1 MNDSN
6 YGLGNVT
13 AVLGTQWGDEGKGKL
28 VDILSKEFQ
37 IIARATGGAN
47 AGHTIYVPNPLN
59 KDETAK
65 FIFHLIPSGVLHEN
79 KTAVLG
85 NGVVIHIPTFIEELD
100 TLKQYNIDLSG
111 RLFISDRAHI
121 VFDYHKKIDALEEE
135 QKGEAKVG
143 TTLRGIGPAYQD
155 KIARRGV
162 RMGELLDFENFSE
175 HVRRTFIQLKALY
188 KGLKHDIDD
197 ELKKLRDFVGVI
209 RPFITDTSFYLN
221 KSIDEGKTVLIEGAN
236 GLHLDIDH
244 GTYPFVT
251 SSNASVGGIITGTGI
266 GIGKIKSVVG
276 IMKAYVTRVGSGVFP
291 TELTDETGNALREKG
306 GEYGSTTGRPR
317 RCGWF
322 DAVVGRYAVM
332 INGLTSVNLTKLDVL
347 DELETIKICN
357 GYKYKGKKLNS
368 MPSSVEMY
376 KDLELDYLEL
386 PGWKTDTSKALKF
399 EELPENA
406 KKYVLKIEELIKCP
420 INFIGVGVRRDQII
434 YKN

>member
-1 MNDSN
+1 MTNARFNLS
-6 YGLGNVT
+6 NVT

-28 VDILSKEFQ
+28 VDILSKEFE

-47 AGHTIYVPNPLN
+47 AGHTIYVPNPL
-59 KDETAK
+59 KKEETAK
-65 FIFHLIPSGVLHEN
+65 FIFHLIPSGVIHDD
-79 KTAVLG
+79 KFAVLG
-85 NGVVIHIPTFIEELD
+85 NGVVIHIPTFLEELD

-135 QKGEAKVG
+135 QKGSSKVG

-162 RMGELLDFENFSE
+162 RMGELLDFDSFSE
-175 HVRRTFIQLKALY
+175 HVRQTFLQLKTLY
-188 KGLKHDIDD
+188 KGLKHDIDE
-197 ELKKLRDFVGVI
+197 ELKQLRDFVGVL
-209 RPFITDTSFYLN
+209 RPFIADTSLYLN
-221 KSIDEGKTVLIEGAN
+221 KAIDEGKTVLIEGAN
-236 GLHLDIDH
+236 GTHLDIDH

-266 GIGKIKSVVG
+266 GLGKVKSVVG

-291 TELTDETGNALREKG
+291 TELTDDTGNALREKG

-322 DAVVGRYAVM
+322 DAVVGRYSVM
-332 INGLTSVNLTKLDVL
+332 INGLTSINLTKLDVL
-347 DELETIKICN
+347 DDLETIKICN
-357 GYKYKGKKLNS
+357 GYKYKGKQLES
-368 MPSSVEMY
+368 MPAAVETY
-376 KDLELDYLEL
+376 KDLELDYIEMK
-386 PGWKTDTSKALKF
+386 GWKTDTSKALKF
-399 EELPENA
+399 EDLPENA
-406 KKYVLKIEELIKCP
+406 QKYVIKLEELINCP

-434 YKN
+434 HR